1 MHSYGREPHARLLK
15 SFASILLLLLCLP
28 MAFTH
33 ALPDDRDQPI
43 RITADKALRDEINGV
58 TVYSGHVQF
67 VQGSM
72 ELEAEKLTIYHTS
85 EDAEEIIAEGL
96 PAKMRQQPEINKG
109 IVNAHGEVIK
119 YYRKEDRVLLQK
131 NARIE
136 QDGAVVEGN
145 SIEYLIA
152 KQLTTAESDPANPDG
167 PVVVV
172 IPPSVKK
179 KEDNGGAAQSK

>member
-1 MHSYGREPHARLLK
+1 MHSYGREQRGRLLN
-15 SFASILLLLLCLP
+15 FLASTLLLFLCLP
-28 MAFTH
+28 TALTH

-58 TVYSGHVQF
+58 TVYSGNVQF

-72 ELEAEKLTIYHTS
+72 ELESDKLTIYHTS
-85 EDAEEIIAEGL
+85 EDAEEIVAEGL
-96 PAKMRQQPEINKG
+96 PAKMRQQPEIDKG
-109 IVNAHGEVIK
+109 IVHAHGEVIK

-136 QDGAVVEGN
+136 QDGAVVAGN

-152 KQLTTAESDPANPDG
+152 KQLTTAESDPANPSG

-172 IPPSVKK
+172 IPPSVRK